1 MAKTDMSK
9 HEKRTLKNK
18 GRDEKKENK
27 QTFKL
32 DKFEI
37 GDADKLEESL
47 NDELIRSVKDRFDEM
62 SKEFNKF
69 YKIWIFFFFILI
81 IFYSFDKIS
90 QKRDKTDF
98 LKLQFFI
105 DNKSIN
111 YRLLKPYYETTDNV
125 PLVIF
130 LHGSGERGN
139 DNEMQLIYGA
149 NLF

>member
-1 MAKTDMSK
+1 MK
-9 HEKRTLKNK
+9 KN
-18 GRDEKKENK
+18 
-27 QTFKL
+27 
-32 DKFEI
+32 
-37 GDADKLEESL
+37 
-47 NDELIRSVKDRFDEM
+47 V
-62 SKEFNKF
+62 
-69 YKIWIFFFFILI
+69 FFFILI
-81 IFYSFDKIS
+81 IFYSFDMIS

-98 LKLQFFI
+98 LKLQFSI